1 MDTENKAKQ
10 IWLNIFMNM
19 LNVDERYLLT
29 VLVLSNFG
37 KNKWK
42 LLYTYRILLSA
53 STFLL
58 ENYPIQ
64 CARPKTVQH
73 IDLFPL
79 RWFRAVKEYVEIGY
93 GCAIGRRRPLENTLK
108 LAALLRCA
116 AIFDTNDRSAFAPR
130 SIQTVNIN
138 NKIFRNII
146 LLNFFGIE
154 IWIIYFFLFLFFLLA
169 NRVTIE

>member
-1 MDTENKAKQ
+1 MYKIIKKIWILLKQ
-10 IWLNIFMNM
+10 KLKHF
-19 LNVDERYLLT
+19 YLT

-93 GCAIGRRRPLENTLK
+93 GCAIGRRRPPENTLK

-130 SIQTVNIN
+130 STKTV
-138 NKIFRNII
+138 KK
-146 LLNFFGIE
+146 LNQLYLSLSIKQ
-154 IWIIYFFLFLFFLLA
+154 
-169 NRVTIE
+169 